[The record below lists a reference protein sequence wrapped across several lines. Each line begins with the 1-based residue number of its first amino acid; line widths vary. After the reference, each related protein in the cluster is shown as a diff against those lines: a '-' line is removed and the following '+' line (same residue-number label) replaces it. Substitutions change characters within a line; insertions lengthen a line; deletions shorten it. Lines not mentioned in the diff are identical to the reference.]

1 LLLFNIRVFAVANF
15 LFMKLQAHIAI
26 DREDKIR
33 WLVIASDEND
43 TKGYFLYSNANDN
56 FAYDSWFKKIDE
68 AIQAAQTQYGIL
80 TEDWIA
86 TQ

>member
-1 LLLFNIRVFAVANF
+1 
-15 LFMKLQAHIAI
+15 MKLQAHIAI
-26 DREDKIR
+26 AREDKIR

-43 TKGYFLYSNANDN
+43 TKGYFLYSHVNDN

-68 AIQAAQTQYGIL
+68 AFQAAQTQYGIIKK
-80 TEDWIA
+80 DWIA